1 MGSVKGAG
9 LAAAVAASLAGLLFG
24 FDTAVIAGA
33 TQGLRDAF
41 GLDAAGLGLAVS
53 AALFGTLVGSIFAG
67 APGDRYGSR
76 TVLMWI
82 AVLYLASSLV
92 SALSWD
98 LWSLFAARFVTG
110 LAIGASS
117 VLAPV
122 YIAEISPA
130 ERRGRLVALFQ
141 MNIVIGI
148 LAAYLS
154 NFAVGQLVD
163 GNMAWRAKLAVAVVP
178 AVIFWVVLM
187 KAPQSPRWLARVS
200 RTDEAEAAIERL
212 GMGEP
217 RAVLAKWAA
226 APVGEGKLSWSRHR
240 TPILLALGI
249 AAFNQFSGINAILYY
264 LGDIFAAAGFD
275 QVSSD
280 LQSVA
285 IGAANLLA
293 TLLALTLIDSLGRKP
308 LLMIGGVGCA
318 AALAAT
324 ASIYSFGLDR
334 ALLLPCLVIFIG
346 FFAVSQGAVIWVYLS
361 EIFPTDVRARGQAIG
376 SGAHWGLNAVIAFVY
391 PIVAAQ
397 TLALPFWLFAAVMAL
412 QVVVVWRWFPETRGR
427 SLEAVESDLSAR

>member
-1 MGSVKGAG
+1 MSSMKAAG

-33 TQGLRDAF
+33 TQGLRATF

-53 AALFGTLVGSIFAG
+53 AALFGTLIGSIFAG

-82 AVLYLASSLV
+82 AILYLASSLV

-154 NFAVGQLVD
+154 NFVVGQLVD
-163 GNMAWRAKLAVAVVP
+163 GDMAWRAKLAVAVVP
-178 AVIFWVVLM
+178 AVVFWLVLM
-187 KAPQSPRWLARVS
+187 KAPQSPRWLARVG
-200 RTDEAEAAIERL
+200 RTEDAAAAIERL

-217 RAVLAKWAA
+217 RAVLAEWAA

-275 QVSSD
+275 QVSS
-280 LQSVA
+280 
-285 IGAANLLA
+285 
-293 TLLALTLIDSLGRKP
+293 
-308 LLMIGGVGCA
+308 
-318 AALAAT
+318 
-324 ASIYSFGLDR
+324 
-334 ALLLPCLVIFIG
+334 
-346 FFAVSQGAVIWVYLS
+346 
-361 EIFPTDVRARGQAIG
+361 
-376 SGAHWGLNAVIAFVY
+376 
-391 PIVAAQ
+391 
-397 TLALPFWLFAAVMAL
+397 
-412 QVVVVWRWFPETRGR
+412 
-427 SLEAVESDLSAR
+427 